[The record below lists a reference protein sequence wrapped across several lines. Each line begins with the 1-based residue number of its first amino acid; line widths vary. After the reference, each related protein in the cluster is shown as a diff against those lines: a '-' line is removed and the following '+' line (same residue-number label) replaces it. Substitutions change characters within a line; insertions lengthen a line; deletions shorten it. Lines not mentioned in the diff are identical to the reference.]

1 MRHVL
6 EDKDYKT
13 TFIQFILYT
22 TAFILGFFVTI
33 PVGITLVSVTNFAI
47 TYSILSRNEHFCF
60 KIINCLKNT
69 SVSNLKSCVLRIIA
83 C

>member
-47 TYSILSRNEHFCF
+47 TYSISSRNKNFV
-60 KIINCLKNT
+60 LK
-69 SVSNLKSCVLRIIA
+69 LLIA
-83 C
+83 LQILQFQI